1 MDVFDLIMQYITAIR
16 ITDIIDILLVAFIIY
31 KGANLIKN
39 TSAGRLVKGIILIIV
54 IMLISG
60 FFDLNTLHY
69 ILKNTMQVGLIAII
83 VVFQPELR
91 SLLEQVGKRSFSILE
106 REKRQSDRDKLITGI
121 VDACSVMSKNK
132 IGALIV
138 IERGD
143 IVSDMSKSAT
153 ILNAD
158 ISSELLQ
165 NIFMPKSPL
174 HDGAVIIKNDK
185 IYSAGAILPLSSNR
199 NLSKELGT
207 RHRSAVG
214 TTEIYDCICIVVSE
228 ESGSIS
234 ISTRGMLKRHL
245 NASILEKLLISELV
259 LNEPETNNKH
269 SFFSRWRNS

>member
-1 MDVFDLIMQYITAIR
+1 MDVFDFIMQYITAIR

-31 KGANLIKN
+31 KGANLIKH

-106 REKRQSDRDKLITGI
+106 RERRESDRDKLITGI
-121 VDACSVMSKNK
+121 TDACTVMSKNK

-138 IERGD
+138 IERSD

-174 HDGAVIIKNDK
+174 HDGAIIIKNDK

-199 NLSKELGT
+199 NLSRELGT

-214 TTEIYDCICIVVSE
+214 TTEMYDCICIVVSE
-228 ESGSIS
+228 ETGSIS
-234 ISTRGMLKRHL
+234 ISTGGMLKRHL
-245 NASILEKLLISELV
+245 NTETLEKILISELV
-259 LNEPETNNKH
+259 FSESDTNNKYN
-269 SFFSRWRNS
+269 FFARWRNS

>member
-1 MDVFDLIMQYITAIR
+1 MDIFDFIMQYITAIR

-31 KGANLIKN
+31 KGASLIKN

-121 VDACSVMSKNK
+121 IDACSVMSKNK

-138 IERGD
+138 IERSD

-153 ILNAD
+153 ILNAE

-174 HDGAVIIKNDK
+174 HDGAIIIKNDK
-185 IYSAGAILPLSSNR
+185 IHSAGAILPLSSNR
-199 NLSKELGT
+199 NLSRELGT

-214 TTEIYDCICIVVSE
+214 TTEMYDCICIIVSE
-228 ESGSIS
+228 ENGSIS
-234 ISTRGMLKRHL
+234 ISTGGMLKRHL
-245 NASILEKLLISELV
+245 NTSTLEKLLISELV
-259 LNEPETNNKH
+259 LNEPEINNKYN
-269 SFFSRWRNS
+269 FFARWRNS